1 MRFSTDKWASIWRDA
16 PTQASPKAP
25 TLGRLMTSATA
36 REMESGPFM
45 AGRRYASTP
54 VLFLSDDEQAKIQEG
69 VMVNR

>member
-25 TLGRLMTSATA
+25 TLGRLMTF